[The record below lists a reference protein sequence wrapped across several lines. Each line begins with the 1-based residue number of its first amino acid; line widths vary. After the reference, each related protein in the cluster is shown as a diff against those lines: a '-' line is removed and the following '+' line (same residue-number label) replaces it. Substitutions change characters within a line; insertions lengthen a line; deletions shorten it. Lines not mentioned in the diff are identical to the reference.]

1 MIVTD
6 AAGRTW
12 KLSRRMSLFAWR
24 PRWRWFDDVPDL
36 SGGLDFDD
44 GVVMLVAGV
53 VLVALV
59 ALLVLPLLLFV
70 AEVALVFALLPALSL
85 GLIVVGLR
93 RHSVVAVCTDDPRQ
107 PVHRHHDARSLW
119 QSRRIMRQ
127 WARQL
132 RATGALDSPPAA

>member
-12 KLSRRMSLFAWR
+12 KLSRRMSLFAGR

-59 ALLVLPLLLFV
+59 ALFVLPLLLFV
-70 AEVALVFALLPALSL
+70 AEVALVFALLPALLL
-85 GLIVVGLR
+85 GLIVIGLR

-107 PVHRHHDARSLW
+107 PAHTRHDVRFLW

-127 WARQL
+127 WAQQL
-132 RATGALDSPPAA
+132 RATGTIA